1 MGSGD
6 PNSGPHTHK
15 ANTLSM
21 HSSSQSL
28 GIHSNVVISQ
38 GPEIGEGE
46 LGCSGYGEFS
56 VAGVVQVQKAPIR
69 TRRSYVLSRY
79 SQIKWLLNL
88 AFHLVQVT

>member
-1 MGSGD
+1 
-6 PNSGPHTHK
+6 
-15 ANTLSM
+15 M

-46 LGCSGYGEFS
+46 LGCSGYGKFS
-56 VAGVVQVQKAPIR
+56 VAGGVQVQKAPVR
-69 TRRSYVLSRY
+69 TRRSYVLSGY